1 MTQEGGK
8 GESIVAGEKLKHR
21 RSFFALI
28 PRAPVRISAIQ
39 IFFPHSFKRRKG
51 KVLLRLGVR
60 IEPNRHHFSTC
71 KDC

>member
-39 IFFPHSFKRRKG
+39 IFFPHSFKPRKG
-51 KVLLRLGVR
+51 KVLLRL
-60 IEPNRHHFSTC
+60 
-71 KDC
+71 